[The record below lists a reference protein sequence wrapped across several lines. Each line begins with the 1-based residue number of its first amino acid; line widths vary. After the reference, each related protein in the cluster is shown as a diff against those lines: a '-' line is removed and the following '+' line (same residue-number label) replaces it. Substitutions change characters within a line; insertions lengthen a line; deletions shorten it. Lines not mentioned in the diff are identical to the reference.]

1 MRPIIIGM
9 NNPHST
15 DPRYVLF
22 PTPPGCAGWR
32 LWRMI
37 ADVRPGTYRQ
47 HYIDV
52 FDRRNLLVGNW
63 SRRRAIEAAA
73 TIELPR
79 GATVVLLGAELR
91 DTFDLP
97 ARPIHP
103 IVDTSRGVV
112 FRQVPHPSGRCLW
125 YNNEEN
131 RRLVGALLSDL
142 MDEYYRR
149 VA

>member
-1 MRPIIIGM
+1 MRPIILGM
-9 NNPHST
+9 NNPYSV
-15 DPRYVLF
+15 DPRLALF
-22 PTPPGCAGWR
+22 PSPPGCAGWR

-37 ADVRPGTYRQ
+37 ADVRPGAFRQ

-63 SRRRAIEAAA
+63 SRRRAREAAA
-73 TIELPR
+73 AIELPR

-91 DTFDLP
+91 DVLGLP

-103 IVDTSRGVV
+103 IVDECRGVV
-112 FRQVPHPSGRCLW
+112 FRQVPHPSGRCPW
-125 YNNEEN
+125 YNKEDN

-142 MDEYYRR
+142 MDDYYRR
-149 VA
+149 TA